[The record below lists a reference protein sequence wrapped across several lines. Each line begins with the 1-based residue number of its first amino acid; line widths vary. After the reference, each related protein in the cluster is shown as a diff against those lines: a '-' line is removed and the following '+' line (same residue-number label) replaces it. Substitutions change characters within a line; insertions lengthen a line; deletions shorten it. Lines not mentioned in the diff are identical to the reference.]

1 VLVPAY
7 VLSASPTLGCPSSL
21 VPPIIVWL
29 NFGNRI
35 RSACAREVGSAE
47 NHWVTL
53 RELDEPERR

>member
-1 VLVPAY
+1 
-7 VLSASPTLGCPSSL
+7 